1 MFSSNYICLNP
12 ISKSKMSF
20 RVTSTNGNKLN
31 VPEDK
36 IVSQNEDVSVNDT
49 MIADKRNIFQ
59 DVGKN
64 LNGNTYSV
72 NKIPSGTHTSPFPQ
86 NKNHQIQSLEEQLQI
101 GRKNYLDLLDK
112 YHRMCLHYEATKAKN
127 DELTRDNKILTEKT
141 SGSNLDFEEA
151 IQQFRNC
158 KQKYKYMQNIVYKM
172 FITFPCLSNIDP
184 EKNIVVPGT
193 VIGFIKNCNG
203 TVLGAS
209 VVVDM
214 EIMPFFFAFGQF
226 LLNYDDNTNV
236 NDYDK
241 VIIFCPGRFSNIN
254 ELEEGN
260 SVIVKL
266 ITNPEPKKNKPANT
280 LGIILQED

>member
-1 MFSSNYICLNP
+1 
-12 ISKSKMSF
+12 MSF
-20 RVTSTNGNKLN
+20 RVTSNGNKLN
-31 VPEDK
+31 VSEDENVSKDK
-36 IVSQNEDVSVNDT
+36 IVSQNEDVSVIAR
-49 MIADKRNIFQ
+49 MIANKHNTFQ
-59 DVGKN
+59 NVGKN
-64 LNGNTYSV
+64 GITYSV

-86 NKNHQIQSLEEQLQI
+86 NENHQIQSLEKQLQI
-101 GRKNYLDLLDK
+101 GRKNYLDLMDK
-112 YHRMCLHYEATKAKN
+112 YHSMCLHNEATKAKT
-127 DELTRDNKILTEKT
+127 DKLQSEVDKLTEDNKVLTEKT

-158 KQKYKYMQNIVYKM
+158 KKKYKDMQNIMYKM
-172 FITFPCLSNIDP
+172 FNTFPCLSYIDP
-184 EKNIVVPGT
+184 GKNIVVPGT
-193 VIGFIKNCNG
+193 VIGFIKNRNG
-203 TVLGAS
+203 TVIGAS

-241 VIIFCPGRFSNIN
+241 VIIFCPGRLSNVN

-266 ITNPEPKKNKPANT
+266 ITNPEPKKHKPANT
-280 LGIILQED
+280 LGIILQEE